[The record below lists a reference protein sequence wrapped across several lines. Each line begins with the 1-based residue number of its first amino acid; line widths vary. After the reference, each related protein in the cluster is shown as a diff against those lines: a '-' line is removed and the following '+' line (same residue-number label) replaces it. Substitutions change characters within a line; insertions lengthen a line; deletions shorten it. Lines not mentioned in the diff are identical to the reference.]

1 MNENIDVQIT
11 ELRADILATLSEEM
25 ATIREEIEEAV
36 SAVIPEP
43 EKDPDEAEKEKNV
56 DGDIIPDTDVDGD
69 AIIDLD
75 DGEENEIIY
84 ADYTVE
90 DKLRL
95 DELYDA
101 LSGVDLSS
109 LKRAATDI
117 EQAAIS
123 EEQELVLD
131 DILASLDALVVSPV
145 ENDEKAGLILSIL
158 EDEFSTPLEAA
169 PVVIELNQIKEHLR
183 SMAEPLD
190 SSEDDPEGETDTFGP
205 KLVTALE
212 TIIGDDDLTVD
223 NINSVAE
230 DFDAAIT
237 ELVPDEE
244 FRSRL
249 VSIITDEEHQR
260 EAYNPR
266 SARLNNIRKRLVEIV
281 GNEDDVVDAM
291 ERIDDIIDAFMD
303 TSVVN
308 NIKDSVTALFGEG
321 ADPLDVI
328 RDEIPETTPEE
339 VEAEIK
345 LLSEEDTGE
354 ETDDTPI
361 DEVVPEESEYDED
374 EEAHEDA
381 PRTDSDL
388 STLINAKFQEVAER
402 YDCLITLLNVDQ
414 FITDFREEIQNEI
427 TEAQFEAV
435 ENIIRNRVL
444 ENFSYQQIYDINSS
458 IAGTIMDHF
467 AARHIYAETIDTIK
481 LNFKEAAGNT
491 MTLQNLRSQLATF
504 ESVTTGLLTTEQ
516 MDAAKATIREAVID
530 KLYVNTLNAKL
541 AIIEHAIIEQ
551 ADIKYAAIEDLDAAT
566 GRIGTLE
573 TDMAT
578 ANTLIAGKANIDLAN
593 VNNAWIE
600 NGVVKDAAIS
610 DAQIIGVSA
619 NKLTA
624 GTIDASNITVTNLNA
639 DNITAGTLNGQRIGQ
654 GSLSLDK
661 LNEAVYTE
669 AEVDAKLNTMQQEI
683 DGAIETFTGDVVP
696 TLNNYPASG
705 WSADDRSKHVGDVY
719 YVVNAGNQADGYCY
733 RFAYDNSTGTYG
745 WVLIK
750 DSDVTATLQRLIDA
764 EGDIDDLQTFES
776 NTSSWISN
784 TDEELNSLKSRTTA
798 VETGLGDKVS
808 TSTFNELSQTV
819 DENSS
824 SITSLSTTVSKKA
837 NSSDVY
843 TKGQTDDLLDDKA
856 DSSTVTTLSNTVN
869 TVSQKADQ
877 NESKISN
884 LTTTVESKAD
894 GTTVSALST
903 RVTDVEQDLSG
914 FKTTVSET
922 YYLASNPNGYTDDTA
937 ANAVAQ
943 NLSNNYST
951 TAQMTSAIEQSA
963 NSIISSVSETYATKT
978 ALNSK
983 ANSADV
989 YTKTQTD
996 GLLGDKADSSDVTSL
1011 STRVTTAET
1020 TISQHTDSIALKA
1033 NASEVYTKDEADDLL
1048 DGKASTASLELKANK
1063 ATLTSEINASAD
1075 TVKINADRVNIEGA
1089 AIFTGS
1095 GRLSTTSLNNT
1106 YAGVNDIPTD
1116 VSELNNDSGFI
1127 TSADVPTKVSEL
1139 QNDSGYQNST
1149 QVSTTVNNAVAAV
1162 DTGLGIKWNT
1172 DKFAGNWNAGEA
1184 YFCHYDS
1191 STGAFTD
1198 ANGWV
1203 MFNGIKRTVPKGMK
1217 INQNTIIPF
1226 NRRVY
1231 IVLRLSSATAT
1242 TGTMYYVYYDS
1253 GWKSTYPETPTTDNI
1268 ADWTWAVETDIVL
1281 CSYVQTANE
1290 LALVD
1295 YEQYTPVR
1303 TAQQVTN
1310 GDNAYIKAANA
1321 QTTANNAAPKTSAVK
1336 RTQRIYYQ
1344 NNSTTA
1350 PSTPGTA
1357 SSNWITDNTGD
1368 SGKWTKKRMSYS
1380 STNKYIWTCEQ
1391 SETVSG
1397 AVSYT
1402 TVLLDDSTTV
1412 IDGGNIITGT
1422 VTANKLNAPDI
1433 NASKSLTVGA
1443 MTDAAA
1449 ATILNSNIQIGGRNM
1464 LYDTNTPTIDGSFT
1478 GCGVIYWS
1486 NANTL
1491 TTNGT
1496 GTEWTALPD
1505 TPVSGVKYGA
1515 HHVCTQTGGR
1525 NHLVSFY
1532 SGYDKVR
1539 FVAGETYTMSFWAK
1553 SNVAGAQVQADPTNG
1568 SYVTFYTD
1576 RIFTISET
1584 NTWQKFVVTFKWLG
1598 NCPTTVVNGET
1609 MYNNV
1614 VYMGFAYN
1622 VVGEVWCCA
1631 YKIEQGNQATDW
1643 CDYVVDYSN
1652 TGGRNLLHQTGVVD
1666 LTGNSTK
1673 PNINGYYNDG
1683 STMYGEIEYPS
1694 ASNASTTSVGN
1705 GIRTE
1710 LLNNTTYP
1718 FFRFGTATTNAST
1731 IARAEGLYG
1740 LEAGETYTLTAD
1752 VSVKAYSGY
1761 SATNIA
1767 YLQAL
1772 LFWDNGAETSWTVY
1786 ASKYWFIWYPGEYG
1800 AEKSGRR
1807 SFTFTIPSTAKRIY
1821 LIIRPNGTTSG
1832 YHLVDDYLELRNM
1845 KLEKGN
1851 KATDWT
1857 PAPEDV
1863 DADISDAAKTATNY
1877 LVADETG
1884 IMVADLEG
1892 SAETPSTA
1900 TTRNVYIDS
1909 DSVDIRNGQEVLASF
1924 GTETVIGDCESSDQ
1938 LYYKV
1943 TNDSLGFSAHSIKTN
1958 REITPFSAAIENK
1971 TIGTTARSLDT
1982 TLNVGQLQLKGNYD
1996 DGVVLHTGIWN
2007 SGSIET
2013 ASGLK
2018 IKAGTNGALA
2028 NVDIESNNGGA
2039 IYLDGK
2045 TIFDHIYPVG
2055 SIYMSVNDTDPGV
2068 LFGGTWEPLK
2078 DRFLLAAGDTYS
2090 AGATG
2095 GAATHHHST
2104 GNHTLT
2110 AAESGIRAHSHPHTL
2125 SAASKSLTG
2134 EASMFGDTGLLSGS
2148 FKTSGVFTYG
2158 TKWSSYKP
2166 QYASGGPSYSL
2177 KIDASHGHALSGS
2190 ISNNTAGNATS
2201 AHNHGNTGDTSNMPP
2216 YLAVYMW
2223 KRTG

>member
-600 NGVVKDAAIS
+600 NGVIKDAAIS
-610 DAQIIGVSA
+610 DAQIHDVSA

-639 DNITAGTLNGQRIGQ
+639 DNITVGTLNGQRIGQ

-750 DSDVTATLQRLIDA
+750 DSDVTAALQRLIDA
-764 EGDIDDLQTFES
+764 EGDIDDLEDFQS
-776 NTSSWISN
+776 QTSSWISN
-784 TDEELNSLKSRTTA
+784 TDEELTSIKSNVTSLTTRMSTA
-798 VETGLGDKVS
+798 EGNITNKVD
-808 TSTFNELSQTV
+808 TSTFNTLSQTV
-819 DENSS
+819 GENSAT
-824 SITSLSTTVSKKA
+824 ITMLTETVATKA
-837 NSSDVY
+837 DASDIPTNVSDLTNDTGFITDADVPTKVSDLQNDSGFQTSSDVAEAIS
-843 TKGQTDDLLDDKA
+843 GKA

-869 TVSQKADQ
+869 NVSQTATS
-877 NESKISN
+877 NSSKISQ
-884 LTTTVESKAD
+884 LTQTLGTNAD
-894 GTTVSALST
+894 GTTKANDVMHKISD
-903 RVTDVEQDLSG
+903 VTQDLDG
-914 FKTTVSET
+914 FKTTVSQT
-922 YYLASNPNGYTDDTA
+922 YYLASNPNGYTGDAA

-943 NLSNNYST
+943 DLANNYST
-951 TAQMTSAIEQSA
+951 TSQMTSAINQSA
-963 NSIISSVSETYATKT
+963 TNITTTVSQTYATKT
-978 ALNSK
+978 S
-983 ANSADV
+983 V
-989 YTKTQTD
+989 YTKTETD
-996 GLLGDKADSSDVTSL
+996 GLLDDKADSSDLTAL
-1011 STRVTTAET
+1011 TGRVTTAESN
-1020 TISQHTDSIALKA
+1020 ISQNADNIALKVSA
-1033 NASEVYTKDEADDLL
+1033 TDLYGYYVLDGDDFLEGVVYYEFDGTNYTPTTDTAPEEGKTYYTYETVYTDTIA
-1048 DGKASTASLELKANK
+1048 GRNMQAALELKIDAKN
-1063 ATLTSEINASAD
+1063 LISEINASAD
-1075 TVKINADRVNIEGA
+1075 TMKIRSGLIE
-1089 AIFTGS
+1089 I
-1095 GRLSTTSLNNT
+1095 
-1106 YAGVNDIPTD
+1106 D
-1116 VSELNNDSGFI
+1116 VSKLIIRADQVKSSDRFEVGDTTNTIINYVRFDGTVFESGVTYYEYNESNDTYTATSDTVPGENKTYYYRIPFGSETFYEYIYSVFSGSTFEEGITYYEYIDGKYVKTTDETKQSGKTYYTLSIEPTSDASPQIGKTYYVLADLESITNNIPENISQLTDDIGLATSESVSQVGLVAAEAAGGVSAIQETLATTVQPGLDKVDKTMNEVVVPGLTALQSQLAPISEYKGVFDYISVDNGLNIYGI
-1127 TSADVPTKVSEL
+1127 ADKNIQPTKVAVRIKGDRISFTKGNS
-1139 QNDSGYQNST
+1139 QNNEIAWIGTEFEGSDDYNLFIQSA
-1149 QVSTTVNNAVAAV
+1149 QVKKKVQ
-1162 DTGLGIKWNT
+1162 I
-1172 DKFAGNWNAGEA
+1172 
-1184 YFCHYDS
+1184 
-1191 STGAFTD
+1191 
-1198 ANGWV
+1198 
-1203 MFNGIKRTVPKGMK
+1203 
-1217 INQNTIIPF
+1217 
-1226 NRRVY
+1226 
-1231 IVLRLSSATAT
+1231 
-1242 TGTMYYVYYDS
+1242 GTMAFI
-1253 GWKSTYPETPTTDNI
+1253 P
-1268 ADWTWAVETDIVL
+1268 
-1281 CSYVQTANE
+1281 
-1290 LALVD
+1290 
-1295 YEQYTPVR
+1295 R
-1303 TAQQVTN
+1303 TN
-1310 GDNAYIKAANA
+1310 GN
-1321 QTTANNAAPKTSAVK
+1321 
-1336 RTQRIYYQ
+1336 
-1344 NNSTTA
+1344 
-1350 PSTPGTA
+1350 
-1357 SSNWITDNTGD
+1357 
-1368 SGKWTKKRMSYS
+1368 MS
-1380 STNKYIWTCEQ
+1380 
-1391 SETVSG
+1391 
-1397 AVSYT
+1397 
-1402 TVLLDDSTTV
+1402 L
-1412 IDGGNIITGT
+1412 
-1422 VTANKLNAPDI
+1422 
-1433 NASKSLTVGA
+1433 
-1443 MTDAAA
+1443 
-1449 ATILNSNIQIGGRNM
+1449 
-1464 LYDTNTPTIDGSFT
+1464 
-1478 GCGVIYWS
+1478 
-1486 NANTL
+1486 
-1491 TTNGT
+1491 
-1496 GTEWTALPD
+1496 
-1505 TPVSGVKYGA
+1505 
-1515 HHVCTQTGGR
+1515 
-1525 NHLVSFY
+1525 
-1532 SGYDKVR
+1532 
-1539 FVAGETYTMSFWAK
+1539 
-1553 SNVAGAQVQADPTNG
+1553 
-1568 SYVTFYTD
+1568 
-1576 RIFTISET
+1576 
-1584 NTWQKFVVTFKWLG
+1584 KF
-1598 NCPTTVVNGET
+1598 
-1609 MYNNV
+1609 
-1614 VYMGFAYN
+1614 
-1622 VVGEVWCCA
+1622 
-1631 YKIEQGNQATDW
+1631 
-1643 CDYVVDYSN
+1643 
-1652 TGGRNLLHQTGVVD
+1652 
-1666 LTGNSTK
+1666 
-1673 PNINGYYNDG
+1673 
-1683 STMYGEIEYPS
+1683 
-1694 ASNASTTSVGN
+1694 
-1705 GIRTE
+1705 
-1710 LLNNTTYP
+1710 
-1718 FFRFGTATTNAST
+1718 
-1731 IARAEGLYG
+1731 
-1740 LEAGETYTLTAD
+1740 
-1752 VSVKAYSGY
+1752 
-1761 SATNIA
+1761 
-1767 YLQAL
+1767 
-1772 LFWDNGAETSWTVY
+1772 
-1786 ASKYWFIWYPGEYG
+1786 
-1800 AEKSGRR
+1800 
-1807 SFTFTIPSTAKRIY
+1807 
-1821 LIIRPNGTTSG
+1821 
-1832 YHLVDDYLELRNM
+1832 
-1845 KLEKGN
+1845 
-1851 KATDWT
+1851 
-1857 PAPEDV
+1857 
-1863 DADISDAAKTATNY
+1863 
-1877 LVADETG
+1877 
-1884 IMVADLEG
+1884 
-1892 SAETPSTA
+1892 
-1900 TTRNVYIDS
+1900 
-1909 DSVDIRNGQEVLASF
+1909 
-1924 GTETVIGDCESSDQ
+1924 IGD
-1938 LYYKV
+1938 
-1943 TNDSLGFSAHSIKTN
+1943 
-1958 REITPFSAAIENK
+1958 
-1971 TIGTTARSLDT
+1971 
-1982 TLNVGQLQLKGNYD
+1982 
-1996 DGVVLHTGIWN
+1996 
-2007 SGSIET
+2007 
-2013 ASGLK
+2013 
-2018 IKAGTNGALA
+2018 
-2028 NVDIESNNGGA
+2028 
-2039 IYLDGK
+2039 
-2045 TIFDHIYPVG
+2045 
-2055 SIYMSVNDTDPGV
+2055 
-2068 LFGGTWEPLK
+2068 
-2078 DRFLLAAGDTYS
+2078 
-2090 AGATG
+2090 
-2095 GAATHHHST
+2095 
-2104 GNHTLT
+2104 
-2110 AAESGIRAHSHPHTL
+2110 
-2125 SAASKSLTG
+2125 
-2134 EASMFGDTGLLSGS
+2134 
-2148 FKTSGVFTYG
+2148 
-2158 TKWSSYKP
+2158 
-2166 QYASGGPSYSL
+2166 
-2177 KIDASHGHALSGS
+2177 
-2190 ISNNTAGNATS
+2190 
-2201 AHNHGNTGDTSNMPP
+2201 
-2216 YLAVYMW
+2216 
-2223 KRTG
+2223 